1 MRFVRGRWLASFVE
15 AEERNLVYPSHADE
29 PARALQQTMLGLLNA
44 QLAAKRLTPS
54 AGERPGYRPP
64 ATG

>member
-1 MRFVRGRWLASFVE
+1 MLELLVE
-15 AEERNLVYPSHADE
+15 
-29 PARALQQTMLGLLNA
+29 

-64 ATG
+64 AGAGAEARDAEAKAPG